1 MKFSASSAET
11 PGSSWPHG
19 CSGKAP
25 PHQSLCYA
33 RQREGGGPSSSGIWW
48 WTCFGCVFL
57 YFFNPSPYWDW
68 VPGRSLRISLTIRR
82 RASWHRFHLNPRPVT
97 CQGEIWISF
106 CTKGLI
112 KLDKSRQ
119 FQNMYLN
126 YTWKYAAPIRQKR
139 FKTTKW
145 RQIVLKILWRCRWVV
160 DNPMFFYKTQI
171 LNFRRFCFSQYS

>member
-1 MKFSASSAET
+1 MDVLEK
-11 PGSSWPHG
+11 
-19 CSGKAP
+19 
-25 PHQSLCYA
+25 LCYA

-48 WTCFGCVFL
+48 WTCFGCFFL
-57 YFFNPSPYWDW
+57 YFFKPSITLLRLGPRQEPADLLDDTAASFLTPIPFELKTSDLDL
-68 VPGRSLRISLTIRR
+68 PGWNLCAI
-82 RASWHRFHLNPRPVT
+82 
-97 CQGEIWISF
+97 
-106 CTKGLI
+106 GLI

-145 RQIVLKILWRCRWVV
+145 RQVVLKILWRWRWVV

>member
-19 CSGKAP
+19 CSGKAM
-25 PHQSLCYA
+25 LRTAA
-33 RQREGGGPSSSGIWW
+33 RRRRSFFIWNLMMDLFW
-48 WTCFGCVFL
+48 M
-57 YFFNPSPYWDW
+57 FFFY
-68 VPGRSLRISLTIRR
+68 ISLNP
-82 RASWHRFHLNPRPVT
+82 HLTETGSQAGACGSPWRYG
-97 CQGEIWISF
+97 GELLDSLTPISF
-106 CTKGLI
+106 ELKTSDLPGWNFCAKGLI

-145 RQIVLKILWRCRWVV
+145 RQIVLKIFWRWRWVV